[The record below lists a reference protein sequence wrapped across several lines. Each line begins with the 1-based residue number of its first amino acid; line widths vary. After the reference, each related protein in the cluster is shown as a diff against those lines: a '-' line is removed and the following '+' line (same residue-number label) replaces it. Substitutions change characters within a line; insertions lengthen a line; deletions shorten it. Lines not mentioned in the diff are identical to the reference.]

1 MRLRNEPKS
10 NNYSESQKV
19 NVADEWRER
28 VRSYPGRPHEH
39 GWIHEV
45 GGHGPNKIYREES
58 AEAVVQDGPNP
69 RRCQSMKEVKQ
80 EIESRKLHEEGC
92 PQKAAAKQQGY
103 AGTPIPVRTAEHNDI
118 IANL

>member
-1 MRLRNEPKS
+1 MEKKG
-10 NNYSESQKV
+10 Y
-19 NVADEWRER
+19 D
-28 VRSYPGRPHEH
+28 SYLGRPHGH
-39 GWIHEV
+39 GWSREV

-58 AEAVVQDGPNP
+58 AEALVQDGPNP

-103 AGTPIPVRTAEHNDI
+103 AGTPTHCRIQRHHC
-118 IANL
+118 NLMSGQSAGVTLDARQFECRVTTR